1 VVSAAIGTA
10 VFVAGFGL
18 VVLVAQKVVPSLPG
32 ASSLAEP
39 IGNHF
44 GGVVL
49 GLLSA
54 LVAVGLVLIY
64 RTNRII
70 NFAQGG
76 LGGMAATAASELF
89 QVFHWPYVFAV
100 LSGLAVAVL
109 MSMAVEFLLIRRFHR
124 APRLILT
131 VATIGVAQ
139 ILGAFELIMPYI
151 INRDRDAGEFQTI
164 LSSPFSVTKLVGG
177 VTLKGDHFVV
187 LVVAP
192 VILAGLFI
200 FLRFTRYG
208 VAARGV
214 AENRDRARL
223 LGVRVKRVSLIVWAL
238 AGLLSALTAILQ
250 APITGFQFGAIGGV
264 GLLYRALAAAVIGRM
279 ESLPI
284 TAGAAILLTVA
295 EQTIFWYY
303 NPGVANGFLLVVVV
317 VALLLQRNRLGRVD
331 PGSSSW
337 QAVQEVRPVPS
348 VLRKLPEVRWARWGG
363 GAAVLLFVVALPLR
377 RPYGFGLP
385 ASKSQLVS
393 VLFIYGMIGISLVM
407 LTGWSGNVSLGHWA
421 ITGFGALTAGA
432 LATRAVPFDFF
443 LSLLVAALVGAG
455 ISVLVGI
462 PALRIRGLFL
472 GITTLAL
479 AVAASELFFQWDVF
493 IPDGVIGRPI
503 LFGLIDATTERVF
516 YFVCLAFLLLTMWAG
531 RNFRYS
537 RLGRVLIAMRDN
549 EAQAQSYGIRP
560 MRMKLM
566 AFGISGFLAAL
577 AGGLYAYHQ
586 QTLGPGRFPA
596 ERSLLIFSMIVIGGM
611 GSMAGALL
619 GAVYVI
625 GTINLLPSEF
635 QLLATGFGMLFLLMV
650 FPGGLGQ
657 ILYSWRDRYLRW
669 VADRRGLIVPSLIAD
684 KRTEEEQLVA
694 STGRPH
700 TADLELPDEVD
711 LLTAGDRP

>member
-1 VVSAAIGTA
+1 
-10 VFVAGFGL
+10 
-18 VVLVAQKVVPSLPG
+18 
-32 ASSLAEP
+32 
-39 IGNHF
+39 
-44 GGVVL
+44 
-49 GLLSA
+49 
-54 LVAVGLVLIY
+54 
-64 RTNRII
+64 
-70 NFAQGG
+70 
-76 LGGMAATAASELF
+76 
-89 QVFHWPYVFAV
+89 
-100 LSGLAVAVL
+100 
-109 MSMAVEFLLIRRFHR
+109 
-124 APRLILT
+124 
-131 VATIGVAQ
+131 
-139 ILGAFELIMPYI
+139 
-151 INRDRDAGEFQTI
+151 
-164 LSSPFSVTKLVGG
+164 
-177 VTLKGDHFVV
+177 
-187 LVVAP
+187 
-192 VILAGLFI
+192 
-200 FLRFTRYG
+200 
-208 VAARGV
+208 
-214 AENRDRARL
+214 
-223 LGVRVKRVSLIVWAL
+223 
-238 AGLLSALTAILQ
+238 
-250 APITGFQFGAIGGV
+250 
-264 GLLYRALAAAVIGRM
+264 
-279 ESLPI
+279 
-284 TAGAAILLTVA
+284 
-295 EQTIFWYY
+295 
-303 NPGVANGFLLVVVV
+303 
-317 VALLLQRNRLGRVD
+317 
-331 PGSSSW
+331 
-337 QAVQEVRPVPS
+337 
-348 VLRKLPEVRWARWGG
+348 
-363 GAAVLLFVVALPLR
+363 
-377 RPYGFGLP
+377 
-385 ASKSQLVS
+385 
-393 VLFIYGMIGISLVM
+393 
-407 LTGWSGNVSLGHWA
+407 
-421 ITGFGALTAGA
+421 
-432 LATRAVPFDFF
+432 
-443 LSLLVAALVGAG
+443 
-455 ISVLVGI
+455 LVGI